1 MEIYNLYTG
10 SYHSNCYVIIDTD
23 SNGVRH
29 SAVIDPSEDS
39 KDILKFIKE
48 QNSHLDFILLT
59 HGHFDHIMSLDSLK
73 ALSNATVC
81 IHKDD
86 AEMLSDG
93 EKNAYKLFFSGDM
106 VCQAPDR
113 LLSDGDK
120 IMLGRCEIS
129 VISTPGH
136 SKGSVCYLADDILIT
151 GDTLFALGYGR
162 CDLYGGDGKMLY
174 SSLLSLAMLD
184 MGLTIYPGHGNPERL
199 EKALENINII

>member
-10 SYHSNCYVIIDTD
+10 SYHSNCYVIIDSD
-23 SNGVRH
+23 RDGVRH
-29 SAVIDPSEDS
+29 SAVIDPSEDG
-39 KDILKFIKE
+39 KDILEFVKK
-48 QNSHLDFILLT
+48 QDARLDFILLT
-59 HGHFDHIMSLDSLK
+59 HGHFDHIMSLEPLRT
-73 ALSNATVC
+73 LSNAPVC

-93 EKNAYKLFFSGDM
+93 EKNAYSLFFGGDM
-106 VCQAPDR
+106 VCRAPDR

-136 SKGSVCYLADDILIT
+136 SKGSVCFLADDILVT

-162 CDLYGGDGKMLY
+162 CDLYGGDGKALFA
-174 SSLLSLAMLD
+174 SLLSLSKLD
-184 MGLTIYPGHGNPERL
+184 PELTIYPGHGKPERL
-199 EKALENINII
+199 GKALKNINVI